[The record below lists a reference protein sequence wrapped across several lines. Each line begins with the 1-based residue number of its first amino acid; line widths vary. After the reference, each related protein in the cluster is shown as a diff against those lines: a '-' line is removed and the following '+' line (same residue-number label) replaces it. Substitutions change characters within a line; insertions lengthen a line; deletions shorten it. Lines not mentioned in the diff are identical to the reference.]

1 MIRLHAAWKGSAVL
15 FEVFRNRKVLVA
27 GGAGFVGVNL
37 IRRLLKLGA
46 DVRATLHHKPAVVQD
61 KRVEYVHADLTRSE
75 DCRRAVEGTQ
85 YVFMCAANTSGAAV
99 MDKTPLAHVTPNVV
113 MNTLILDAA
122 YRARVKK
129 FLFIS
134 SNTVYPAVDHP
145 VAEDEMTPGDLFE
158 KYYCVGWMKQFTEIL
173 CRMYAEKIKSPMQTV
188 VVRPANIYGPDDDFE
203 WETSHVLPALI
214 RKAVERHHP
223 IEVWG
228 DGNDIKDFIF
238 IDDFIEGMLSAMEKI
253 ETFEPI
259 NIATGVPCS
268 VRQALEAILKAA
280 DYADAEIVFNSSRPT
295 MIPTRLIDATRA
307 KELLGFEAGTP
318 LAEGIGKTVD
328 WYKRTHKV
336 AKQTADC
343 PSVV

>member
-1 MIRLHAAWKGSAVL
+1 MIRLRAARKGSAVL

-27 GGAGFVGVNL
+27 GGAGFVGANL

-61 KRVEYVHADLTRSE
+61 ERVEYVHCDLTRSE
-75 DCRRAVEGTQ
+75 DCLRAVEGAQ

-113 MNTLILDAA
+113 MNTLMLDAA

-145 VAEDEMTPGDLFE
+145 VAENEMTPGDLFE
-158 KYYCVGWMKQFTEIL
+158 KYFCVGWMKQFTEIL

-214 RKAVERHHP
+214 RKAVERHDP

-228 DGNDIKDFIF
+228 DGNDVKDFIF
-238 IDDFIEGMLSAMEKI
+238 IDDFIEGLLSAMEKI

-268 VRQALEAILKAA
+268 VRQALEAILRAA
-280 DYADAEIVFNSSRPT
+280 DYADAEIVFNSSKPT

-307 KELLGFEAGTP
+307 KELLGFEARTP

-328 WYKRTHKV
+328 WYKQTHKV
-336 AKQTADC
+336 SGRMANC
-343 PSVV
+343 PAGV

>member
-1 MIRLHAAWKGSAVL
+1 LLDVAQKGSIAL
-15 FEVFRNRKVLVA
+15 FEVLKNSKVLVA
-27 GGAGFVGVNL
+27 GGTGFVGVNL
-37 IRRLLKLGA
+37 ICRLLELGA

-61 KRVEYVHADLTRSE
+61 ERIEYVHCDLTRSE
-75 DCRRAVEGTQ
+75 DCRRAVEGAE

-113 MNTLILDAA
+113 MNTLMLDAA
-122 YRARVKK
+122 YGAGVRK

-145 VAEDEMTPGDLFE
+145 VTEDETTPGDLFE
-158 KYYCVGWMKQFTEIL
+158 KYFCVGWMKQFTEVL
-173 CRMYAEKIKSPMQTV
+173 CRMYAEKIRRPMQTV

-214 RKAVERHHP
+214 RKAVERHNP

-228 DGNDIKDFIF
+228 DGRDVKDFIF
-238 IDDFIEGMLSAMEKI
+238 IDDFIEGMLLAMEKI

-268 VRQALEAILKAA
+268 IRQALEAILKAT
-280 DYADAEIVFNSSRPT
+280 DYTNVEIVFNNSRPT
-295 MIPTRLIDATRA
+295 MIPTRLIDVTRA
-307 KELLGFEAGTP
+307 KEFLGFEARTP
-318 LAEGIGKTVD
+318 LAEGIERTVD
-328 WYKRTHKV
+328 WYKQTHTVAGRKV
-336 AKQTADC
+336 GCT
-343 PSVV
+343 SGM